1 MDGKG
6 QCPLCFKSFLVKELI
21 VHVDNCN
28 GATEPEK
35 MDTDASKKRKINDM
49 TKGFDDDDDFQLAL
63 KLQRE
68 EEGEKTKPIS
78 EKHSKQEI
86 SDEEFAR
93 QLMESEKVQSKA
105 IACQQC
111 AVETKIDELYILDE
125 CSHKFCKTCI
135 LKYVEDK
142 IQTSVSLVCPLSTCG
157 KELSVR
163 DTKEL
168 IPKVQLTGISKVPL
182 GNDGGSAKAT
192 ERLMH
197 ELKHIMKAN
206 PKAQGCSVVPIK
218 DNLYHWEVRFFDFDS
233 KELLAQD
240 IAKTKNK
247 CILLHMTFPKT
258 YPMNPPFIRV
268 INPRFVYRTGH
279 VTVGGSICTE
289 MLTNSGWSP
298 ANSVESV
305 LVSIRTN
312 LITGGA
318 RLDMANKTDYSESEA
333 KIAFDRMVAQHGWKH

>member
-1 MDGKG
+1 MQIHVQACRKKN
-6 QCPLCFKSFLVKELI
+6 QKKLNEKE
-21 VHVDNCN
+21 
-28 GATEPEK
+28 E
-35 MDTDASKKRKINDM
+35 DA
-49 TKGFDDDDDFQLAL
+49 DFQLAL
-63 KLQRE
+63 QMQRE
-68 EEGEKTKPIS
+68 EEESQKKEKKP
-78 EKHSKQEI
+78 KTQEL

-93 QLMESEKVQSKA
+93 KLMESEKETASTV
-105 IACQQC
+105 ACQQC
-111 AVETKIDELYILDE
+111 GTQISIDDLYILDE
-125 CSHKFCKTCI
+125 CSHKFCKPCI
-135 LKYVEDK
+135 TKYVTDK
-142 IQTSVSLVCPLSTCG
+142 IQTSVSVVCPLSTCG

-163 DTKEL
+163 DTKEF
-168 IPKVQLTGISKVPL
+168 IPKVQTTGKSTVPL

-197 ELKHIMKAN
+197 ELKHIMKSN
-206 PKAQGCSVVPIK
+206 SKSQGYSVQPLN

-240 IAKTKNK
+240 ISKSKNK
-247 CILLHMTFPKT
+247 YILLHMTFPKT

-268 INPRFVYRTGH
+268 ISPRFQYRTGH

-318 RLDMANKTDYSESEA
+318 RLDVHNKTEYSESEA
-333 KIAFDRMVAQHGWKH
+333 KVAFDRMVAQHGWKH